1 MSARTQ
7 LWVEK
12 FRPKDL
18 TELSS
23 QEEVKKTLLGAIE
36 QGQLPHLLMY
46 GPPGTGKTSTILA
59 LARTLYH
66 PSVLKDRV
74 LEMNASDERGIKIV
88 RDKIKNFASHS
99 VSTQKFEGYKM
110 PPFKIIILD
119 ECDSMTKDAQGA
131 LRRTMEVYSSTT
143 RFCLICNYVS
153 RIIEPLVSRCAKLRF
168 TPLSRDAMKKRLLEI
183 AEIQAC
189 DYSAT
194 IYEHILDRSCG
205 DMRRAVTLLQS
216 CHTFY
221 GEGQTPNVDELS
233 GGVPVA
239 LIEPLWVAVKA
250 NDLTEMGRLIDNLT
264 LEGYSAATC
273 FSELHDI
280 VLRDDAVT
288 DAQKACFFEA
298 LAHAD
303 KCLADG
309 ANDHL
314 QLQTVCAVLCH

>member
-1 MSARTQ
+1 MSRTQ

-12 FRPKDL
+12 YRPTSIDDL
-18 TELSS
+18 AS
-23 QEEVKKTLLGAIE
+23 QEEVTKTLRGAIA

-59 LARTLYH
+59 VARTLYH

-99 VSTQKFEGYKM
+99 VSSQKFDGYPS

-168 TPLSRDAMKKRLLEI
+168 SPLGRDAMQKRLLDIASAQDVNYSTEI
-183 AEIQAC
+183 YDQ
-189 DYSAT
+189 
-194 IYEHILDRSCG
+194 ILDRSGG

-221 GEGQTPNVDELS
+221 GDKTPNVEELS
-233 GGVPVA
+233 GGVPA
-239 LIEPLWVAVKA
+239 SLIEPLWQAVKA
-250 NDLTEMGRLIDNLT
+250 NNLTEMSRLIDALT

-273 FSELHDI
+273 FSEMHDI
-280 VLRDDAVT
+280 VLKDQAVT
-288 DAQKACFFEA
+288 DAQKAQFFEA
-298 LAHAD
+298 VANAD